1 MKLTPSKL
9 LALGLLALLA
19 TLPGCSSDSSND
31 PTRPQAATV
40 QVMMSTDGG
49 SANVAAST
57 TDDHGGDRDRD
68 WIQGA
73 EILVSDLLAR
83 STSLQQLVDVGIDLP
98 VTVDLIELR
107 ETGGT
112 IELGIGY
119 LPPDTYDQMVLV
131 ISSLTL
137 TAKNDTRVTIEPPGG
152 GWTVQIPAEPF
163 TVIEGEITTIQ
174 LKFRMSSFRFPFDI
188 DLDDI
193 DDDDFHPEIDCDDD
207 DDDRHHGGD
216 DD

>member
-1 MKLTPSKL
+1 MKRASALFFV
-9 LALGLLALLA
+9 LGLAAVLA
-19 TLPGCSSDSSND
+19 TLSGCSSDSNGD
-31 PTRPQAATV
+31 PMRPRAATV
-40 QVMMSTDGG
+40 QLMLSTDGG
-49 SANVAAST
+49 SANVSAST
-57 TDDHGGDRDRD
+57 TDDHGGDRDR
-68 WIQGA
+68 IQGA
-73 EILVSDLLAR
+73 EILVSDALAR

-107 ETGGT
+107 DTGGT

-119 LPPDTYDQMVLV
+119 LPPDTYDQIVLV

-137 TAKNDTRVTIEPPGG
+137 TANDGTRVTIEPPGG

-163 TVIEGEITTIQ
+163 TVVEGEITTIQ

-188 DLDDI
+188 DLGDI
-193 DDDDFHPEIDCDDD
+193 DDDDFHPEIDCDDHD
-207 DDDRHHGGD
+207 DDDDDEDDED